1 MPEGKK
7 EDNKISKVN
16 KLTENKQKNSKIIQ
30 KNNQKSSLQKK
41 EISEDENSR
50 FISLAKLE
58 WQKLK
63 LLVCPDEELTIPE
76 FEIYSSIYEDELLD
90 FNDPDIL
97 YDCFRV
103 GKLEWQS
110 GRIEIDAELVKRVV
124 NYMLC
129 DSNNLGQYRL
139 FKDILTHAIAKQLF
153 LHKLQR
159 SNEKYKNMHFD
170 SSEFE
175 DKDEVI
181 EIVRTYQH
189 ICWHL
194 DKILELQ
201 ESRYFG
207 ERYCCHWPFNRRN
220 KEYYHNT
227 FDPQLVLYETLKVPS
242 ESGWL
247 IEHPDSGFIERLD
260 LYVMNHPQFF

>member
-1 MPEGKK
+1 MPKDEKV
-7 EDNKISKVN
+7 DNKVSRII
-16 KLTENKQKNSKIIQ
+16 KLEEREKKNSKIIQ
-30 KNNQKSSLQKK
+30 QTNQRNPMSKT
-41 EISEDENSR
+41 EISENENSR
-50 FISLAKLE
+50 IISLAKLE

-63 LLVCPDEELTIPE
+63 LLLCPDEELKIPE
-76 FEIYSSIYEDELLD
+76 FEIIQED
-90 FNDPDIL
+90 FNLVQARDESFL
-97 YDCFRV
+97 V
-103 GKLEWQS
+103 GKPDWQS
-110 GRIEIDAELVKRVV
+110 GKIRIIAELEEGVV

>member
-16 KLTENKQKNSKIIQ
+16 KLTGNKQKNSKIIQ

-110 GRIEIDAELVKRVV
+110 GRIMIDAELVKRVV

-129 DSNNLGQYRL
+129 DANSLGYYRL
-139 FKDILTHAIAKQLF
+139 FKYILTNAIAKQLF
-153 LHKLQR
+153 LYKLQR
-159 SNEKYKNMHFD
+159 SNEKYTNLEFD
-170 SSEFE
+170 DIVSYCGRELS
-175 DKDEVI
+175 
-181 EIVRTYQH
+181 EIVNTYRS

-194 DKILELQ
+194 DEILELE
-201 ESRYFG
+201 ESSDSDQ
-207 ERYCCHWPFNRRN
+207 RYCCH
-220 KEYYHNT
+220 
-227 FDPQLVLYETLKVPS
+227 
-242 ESGWL
+242 
-247 IEHPDSGFIERLD
+247 
-260 LYVMNHPQFF
+260 